1 MLGWAG
7 FWILT
12 LIWGSLYLLSRV
24 GLESI
29 DPLHLTFIRL
39 GIAATGLNLIVILR
53 KLPIPTDKNT
63 LFHIALTGI
72 GGVMLP
78 VFLLSWGLQTVES
91 GVGSVL
97 QATAAIFTAVV
108 AHFVFTDERLS
119 PIKFIGVIVSFIG
132 VIILTQRDVT
142 GVTTQSSI
150 EGQIAIIL
158 GALLY
163 AVFTIHSRFLMRRNI
178 KPVVLSAISVLAS
191 AYLTGAL
198 MILQIALGHLDIFVP
213 YTITPE
219 AMGIVLTLA
228 LVQSFLAYL
237 LYYDVVSKIGA
248 SQATMV
254 TYTIPPV
261 ALILGV
267 IFLNEVLDQ
276 YIIIGTGLIF
286 LGIALTKL
294 KIFERIRFYTP
305 ALQTKKGRI

>member
-7 FWILT
+7 FWVLT

-53 KLPIPTDKNT
+53 KLPIPRDRST
-63 LFHIALTGI
+63 LFHIIITGI

-219 AMGIVLTLA
+219 AMAIVLTLA

-237 LYYDVVSKIGA
+237 LYFDVVSKIGA

-267 IFLNEVLDQ
+267 VFLNEILDQ
-276 YIIIGTGLIF
+276 YMIIGTGLIF